1 MKVRRLPHF
10 DALDVEDGTVVL
22 HGEQATL
29 LSPISAALWNSLSDP
44 EWVDLDDLSS
54 LLAEEF
60 GPPPSERAVPDLI
73 AELADA
79 GLVEVGP

>member
-44 EWVDLDDLSS
+44 EWVELDEVCSH
-54 LLAEEF
+54 LADEF
-60 GPPPSERAVPDLI
+60 GPPPSEQAIPDLI
-73 AELADA
+73 AELAAA
-79 GLVEVGP
+79 GLVEVGS